1 MATISKYP
9 RSNRGEMF
17 NKFWKRTPSTSLCA
31 DESFIY
37 GRQRDKEAF
46 LELILSSEAFGNCGG
61 SVFAIVG
68 MAGVGKTTL
77 AQLVYNDHRVMN
89 SFDFKRWV
97 FVSDNFDVV
106 EVTKSILQDP
116 EFTTRTYNGNDLD
129 LLQSMLRGKLSKKK
143 FFIVLDDVW
152 NENYKK
158 WEILC
163 KPFAAGAPGSIIIVT
178 TRNKG
183 VSTVMDAISPYHL
196 NFLSNDDCLSVF
208 AKHAL
213 ARTSF
218 SEHPNLL
225 AIGRKI
231 ANKCEGLPLAAITY
245 GGLLRTNLN
254 HHEWTKISESKI
266 WDLPE
271 NKSNILPTLLLSYD
285 HLPPHLKK
293 CFDCCSSFPKDYE
306 FDRNE
311 LYQLWEDK
319 GLLPSTTR
327 KRIECF
333 EELLSR
339 SFFERSSHE
348 ESRFVMHGLI
358 NDLAKFTASSSNNN
372 NFRRDLF

>member
-1 MATISKYP
+1 
-9 RSNRGEMF
+9 MF

-31 DESFIY
+31 DESSIY

-116 EFTTRTYNGNDLD
+116 EFTTTTYNGNDLD

-152 NENYKK
+152 NENYKQ
-158 WEILC
+158 WEFLC

-213 ARTSF
+213 IAANGRGYVNALQDGSSWEMEAQFDF
-218 SEHPNLL
+218 SPGCNWLHLHYLCGCCNHE
-225 AIGRKI
+225 
-231 ANKCEGLPLAAITY
+231 ITFA
-245 GGLLRTNLN
+245 T
-254 HHEWTKISESKI
+254 
-266 WDLPE
+266 
-271 NKSNILPTLLLSYD
+271 TLLL
-285 HLPPHLKK
+285 
-293 CFDCCSSFPKDYE
+293 
-306 FDRNE
+306 
-311 LYQLWEDK
+311 W
-319 GLLPSTTR
+319 
-327 KRIECF
+327 
-333 EELLSR
+333 LLSLETLR
-339 SFFERSSHE
+339 TSSSRQVSSIQLARTKMAFPHNEVELSIVGAATSYVNNVRNTITALVLFLVQLHSSFFED
-348 ESRFVMHGLI
+348 M
-358 NDLAKFTASSSNNN
+358 K
-372 NFRRDLF
+372 